1 MRHCRNKL
9 RVASQAM
16 EYKAKILAAVPLDC
30 VFEPL
35 MTLYLTDS
43 TSPDDVRA
51 AKAAGIVAYKLYPAG
66 ATTNSASGV
75 TDIKKCMSAL
85 RAMAD
90 VGLLPVSMLRMYIV
104 AGYGVSTVQLG
115 MEGDLTRLR
124 AGGPASAASWG
135 GD

>member
-1 MRHCRNKL
+1 
-9 RVASQAM
+9 M
-16 EYKAKILAAVPLDC
+16 EYRAKILAAVPPDC

-85 RAMAD
+85 RAMAE
-90 VGLLPVSMLRMYIV
+90 VGLLPVSMRMHTE
-104 AGYGVSTVQLG
+104 AWLWWFHST
-115 MEGDLTRLR
+115 
-124 AGGPASAASWG
+124 A
-135 GD
+135 